1 MWVGTGRDGVGWGG
15 VGWDDG
21 VGLGHGGVTR
31 LKYTKWRLCAG
42 RSDLGGCGGVEE

>member
-1 MWVGTGRDGVGWGG
+1 MGGLGRGY
-15 VGWDDG
+15 G

-42 RSDLGGCGGVEE
+42 RSDLD